1 VGQPNQY
8 LLYFGYFEILQ
19 QHVLVG
25 DIDRA
30 TMDAVLDS
38 DSAGMVLRGCR
49 AGAC

>member
-38 DSAGMVLRGCR
+38 DSRGCR